1 MIIAML
7 LVHGVLS
14 YVVYWLQ
21 QCVEVNTEAGVICL
35 AICWSHPQCILC
47 DECSCDGRWESMEC
61 VCVCV
66 CVRAV
71 YLYVRACQSLSVKRA
86 AVGATFDPSFKP

>member
-7 LVHGVLS
+7 LVHGALS

-47 DECSCDGRWESMEC
+47 DECSCDGRWELDGGSRWS

-66 CVRAV
+66 C
-71 YLYVRACQSLSVKRA
+71 ACAQCIFMCVPVTECKKSCRRRDL
-86 AVGATFDPSFKP
+86 